1 MIFVYNKGTGD
12 HLRSEISI
20 RSKKIDMK
28 LSSKAEKILAQI
40 NAKTKLGD
48 LRKIAKDIKKDH
60 ELAIELW
67 STGKFLPR
75 QLAILIMD
83 NKLLSQ
89 DVINKLVEDMQNH
102 PFDERIQLMDWL
114 MANQLTKDKKTI
126 ALIQSWEKSP
136 SSLQRRTYWYYQARL
151 RWTGQTPPENT
162 ADLLS
167 AIEKRITNEAPEVQW
182 AMNFTAG
189 WIGIYEKKYRNRCVA
204 LGEKTGLYKGEMVSK
219 GCTPNY
225 LPEFIAIESNKRNL

>member
-1 MIFVYNKGTGD
+1 
-12 HLRSEISI
+12 
-20 RSKKIDMK
+20 MK
-28 LSSKAEKILAQI
+28 LSSKAENILDQI
-40 NAKTKLGD
+40 NSKTKLGD

-60 ELAIELW
+60 ELAMELW

-89 DVINKLVEDMQNH
+89 DLINKLDKDMQAH
-102 PFDERIQLMDWL
+102 SFGERNQLMDWL
-114 MANQLTKDKKTI
+114 MANQLSKDKKTI
-126 ALIQSWEKSP
+126 TLMESWENSP
-136 SSLQRRTYWYYQARL
+136 SSLQRRIFWYYQARL
-151 RWTGQTPPENT
+151 RWLGQTPPPNT
-162 ADLLS
+162 EELLS
-167 AIEKRITNEAPEVQW
+167 AIEKQIENEEPEVQW

-189 WIGIYEKKYRNRCVA
+189 WIGVFDKKYRTRCIEV
-204 LGEKTGLYKGEMVSK
+204 GKKTGLYKGEMVSK